1 MAYSE
6 RVKQAK
12 LEALRQRRGPRRG
25 GGSYRLPHTILLGT
39 AAVVFAL
46 WWLVREFE
54 LDVDELLGFLGVS
67 LMFVLGAALLGMFG
81 FGVLLL
87 LRRLRGKP
95 PAEPL
100 RGPDEEP
107 R

>member
-12 LEALRQRRGPRRG
+12 LAALRQRRGRRRG
-25 GGSYRLPHTILLGT
+25 GGSNRLPRTILLGT

-67 LMFVLGAALLGMFG
+67 LMFVLGAALLGMVG
-81 FGVLLL
+81 FGLLLL
-87 LRRLRGKP
+87 LRRLCGKP
-95 PAEPL
+95 PADSL